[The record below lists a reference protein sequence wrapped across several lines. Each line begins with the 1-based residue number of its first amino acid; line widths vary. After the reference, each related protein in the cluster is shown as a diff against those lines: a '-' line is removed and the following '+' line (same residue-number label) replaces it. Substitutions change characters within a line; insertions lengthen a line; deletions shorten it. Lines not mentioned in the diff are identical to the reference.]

1 MPFEQVNVGD
11 LLLLTLVP
19 VLGRIALGD
28 AVLPVGGGDPRD
40 VSPGRT
46 LLGV

>member
-1 MPFEQVNVGD
+1 VPFEQVNVGD

-28 AVLPVGGGDPRD
+28 AVLPVSGDDPRA
-40 VSPGRT
+40 VSSGRT